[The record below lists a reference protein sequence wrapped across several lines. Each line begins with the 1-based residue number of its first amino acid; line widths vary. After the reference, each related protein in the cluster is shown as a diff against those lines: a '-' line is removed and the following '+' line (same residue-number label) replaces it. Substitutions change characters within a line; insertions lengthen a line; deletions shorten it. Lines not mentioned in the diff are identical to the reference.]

1 MNADTATLSEL
12 LAKPYQYVIPIFQR
26 YYSWEESDWKQLW
39 SDLNDLWLNE
49 DEEDVQPHFMGSLVL
64 DSPKQTSLT
73 KPAFNV
79 IDGQQRLTTFSLLM
93 CALRNVAKER
103 GYEKLCKAVENTALI
118 DQDEEG
124 RYRFRVYPRQ
134 RDRENYFAAIEGDG
148 AGADG
153 AIGEALHFFF
163 DRIENLENA
172 ETEEQLRRF
181 FNLLRLRLQF
191 VHIIL
196 GEKDNSYQ
204 IFSSLNSTGRPL
216 SEADLVRNFVF
227 MQVTLEDQERFD
239 DELWK
244 PIERR
249 FTNEKDGLNVGALSG
264 FLRNFLMRTGRYVK
278 PAATFHEFERRYSG
292 AGFDPE
298 DLAIELGWYADYYD
312 VIRGT
317 KTHDSP
323 SVEAALSKLRGLQAT
338 TTYPLLLNLLH
349 HREEGRI
356 SEEELVR
363 CVEMISGFILRR
375 YVCGLSSRGYS
386 RWFVSVNRELGNQPA
401 EGLRSFLSNNKEFPE
416 DETFRKAFVRFNLYQ
431 SDYGRY
437 ALEMLERAHGH
448 KEPPDLAKAQIEH
461 IMPQTLTNEWKADL
475 GPEHERIHSDW
486 LHTLGNLTLSAYN
499 PELYNH
505 RFSVKRQEYERS
517 NVTITR
523 QLASHTSWGEGE
535 IRDRAADLAELAA
548 KMWTGPHT

>member
-12 LAKPYQYVIPIFQR
+12 LGKPFQYVIPIFQR
-26 YYSWEESDWKQLW
+26 YYSWEKSDWEQLW
-39 SDLNDLWLNE
+39 SDLTDLRLIEN
-49 DEEDVQPHFMGSLVL
+49 EEDVQPHFMGSLVL

-93 CALRNVAKER
+93 CALRNVAKKR
-103 GYEKLCKAVENTALI
+103 GFEKLCKAIEDTALI
-118 DQDEEG
+118 DPHEEG

-134 RDRENYFAAIEGDG
+134 RDRNSYFAAIEDSEADVDG
-148 AGADG
+148 T
-153 AIGEALHFFF
+153 IGEALRFFTECV
-163 DRIENLENA
+163 ENLENA
-172 ETEEQLRRF
+172 ETEEKLREF
-181 FNLLRLRLQF
+181 FNLLKLRLQF

-227 MQVTLEDQERFD
+227 MHVTLEDQERFD

-249 FTNEKDGLNVGALSG
+249 FENESGNLNVGALSA
-264 FLRNFLMRTGRYVK
+264 FFRNYLMRTGRYVR

-292 AGFDPE
+292 AWFDPE

-312 VIRGT
+312 VIRGI
-317 KTHDSP
+317 KKHDSP
-323 SVEAALSKLRGLQAT
+323 HVEAALFKLRGLQTT

-349 HREEGRI
+349 RLEEGQI
-356 SEEELVR
+356 SEEVLVS
-363 CVEMISGFILRR
+363 CVEMVSGFILRR
-375 YVCGLSSRGYS
+375 FVCSLSSRAYS
-386 RWFVSVNRELGNQPA
+386 RWFVSVNRELGEQPL
-401 EGLRSFLSNNKEFPE
+401 EGLKRFFSNDRDFPG
-416 DETFRKAFVRFNLYQ
+416 DEQFRQSFVRYNLYP

-437 ALEMLERAHGH
+437 TLEMLERAHDH
-448 KEPPDLAKAQIEH
+448 KEPPDLTKAQIEH
-461 IMPQTLTNEWKADL
+461 IMPQTLTDEWKADL
-475 GPEHERIHSDW
+475 GSEHERIYSEW

-505 RFSVKRQEYERS
+505 RFSIKRDEYGRS
-517 NVTITR
+517 NITITR
-523 QLASHTSWGEGE
+523 RLTEYSSWGETE
-535 IRDRAADLAELAA
+535 IQSRGASLAERAVSI
-548 KMWTGPHT
+548 WSGPEP

>member
-26 YYSWEESDWKQLW
+26 YYSWEKSDWEQLW

-93 CALRNVAKER
+93 CALRNVANKR
-103 GYEKLCKAVENTALI
+103 GFEKLCKAVENTALI

-134 RDRENYFAAIEGDG
+134 RDRHNYFTAVEGNGDDVDG
-148 AGADG
+148 TM
-153 AIGEALHFFF
+153 GEALHFFSE
-163 DRIENLENA
+163 RMENLENA

-227 MQVTLEDQERFD
+227 MHVTLEDQERFD
-239 DELWK
+239 DEMWK
-244 PIERR
+244 PVEQR
-249 FTNEKDGLNVGALSG
+249 FTNEKDELNVGALSG
-264 FLRNFLMRTGRYVK
+264 FFRTFLMRTGRYVK

-312 VIRGT
+312 VIRGI

-323 SVEAALSKLRGLQAT
+323 LVEAALFKLRGLQAT

-349 HREEGRI
+349 RREEGQI
-356 SEEELVR
+356 SGKELAQ
-363 CVEMISGFILRR
+363 CIEMISGFILRR
-375 YVCGLSSRGYS
+375 YVCGLSSRAYS
-386 RWFVSVNRELGNQPA
+386 RWFVSANRALGDQPV
-401 EGLRSFLSNNKEFPE
+401 EGLKQFLSDNRDFPE
-416 DETFRKAFVRFNLYQ
+416 DERFRQSFVRFNLYQ

-437 ALEMLERAHGH
+437 ALEMLERDHDH
-448 KEPPDLAKAQIEH
+448 KEPPNLRKAQIEH
-461 IMPQTLTNEWKADL
+461 IMPQTLTNEWKSDL
-475 GPEHERIHSDW
+475 GPDHERIYSEW

-505 RFSVKRQEYERS
+505 RFTIKRDEYDRS
-517 NVTITR
+517 NITITR
-523 QLASHTSWGEGE
+523 RLTYYSSWGEAE
-535 IRDRAADLAELAA
+535 IQSRGASLAERAASIWRGSE
-548 KMWTGPHT
+548 P

>member
-26 YYSWEESDWKQLW
+26 YYSWEKSDWEQLW
-39 SDLNDLWLNE
+39 SDLIDLRLSE

-73 KPAFNV
+73 KPAFHV

-93 CALRNVAKER
+93 CALRNVAEKR
-103 GYEKLCKAVENTALI
+103 GFEKLRKAIENTALI
-118 DQDEEG
+118 DPEEEG

-134 RDRENYFAAIEGDG
+134 RDRANYFAAVEGDG
-148 AGADG
+148 KDVDG
-153 AIGEALHFFF
+153 TVGEALRFFSE
-163 DRIENLENA
+163 RVENMENA
-172 ETEEQLRRF
+172 DTEEKLKKF
-181 FNLLRLRLQF
+181 FNLLKLRLQF

-227 MQVTLEDQERFD
+227 MHVTLDDQERFD

-249 FTNEKDGLNVGALSG
+249 FENENGNLNVGALSG
-264 FLRNFLMRTGRYVK
+264 FFRDFLMRTGRYVR

-292 AGFDPE
+292 VKFDPE
-298 DLAIELGWYADYYD
+298 DLAIELGWFADHYD
-312 VIRGT
+312 VIRGVE
-317 KTHDSP
+317 KHDSP
-323 SVEAALSKLRGLQAT
+323 HVEAALFKLRRLQNT

-349 HREEGRI
+349 RQEEGQL
-356 SEEELVR
+356 SEDDLVR
-363 CVEMISGFILRR
+363 CIEMVSGFILRR
-375 YVCGLSSRGYS
+375 YVCGLSSRAYS
-386 RWFVSVNRELGNQPA
+386 RWFVSANKELGDQPL
-401 EGLRSFLSNNKEFPE
+401 EGLRRFFTEGRDFPG
-416 DETFRKAFVRFNLYQ
+416 DEQFRQLFTRFNLYQ

-437 ALEMLERAHGH
+437 ALEMLERDHNH
-448 KEPPDLAKAQIEH
+448 KEPADLSKAQIEH
-461 IMPQTLTNEWKADL
+461 IMPQTLTDEWKADL
-475 GPEHERIHSDW
+475 GPDHERVYSEWI
-486 LHTLGNLTLSAYN
+486 HTLGNLTLSAYN

-505 RFSVKRQEYERS
+505 RFSVKRDEYDRS
-517 NVTITR
+517 NITITR
-523 QLASHTSWGEGE
+523 RLTDYSSWGEAE
-535 IRDRAADLAELAA
+535 IQSRGAGLAERAASI
-548 KMWTGPHT
+548 WRGPEP